1 MTITEAIIEVLK
13 DRTDGCTAE
22 EIYNL
27 IAAKKLYTFGA
38 KSPISVIKIEI
49 RRQCLGINFPTAY
62 NRKLFRLVKTEEKK
76 SYYALLQSSGAAIPL
91 TEDTSTDLLP
101 EERIVSDYEE
111 HLQLIKIQLI
121 EKILENDPSFF
132 EKMVVDLLV
141 KMGYGYDNDSGIV
154 TGRPHDGGIDGVIKE
169 DKLGLDSIYIQA
181 KRYKLSNTVKAP
193 ESQQFIGAMG
203 KVNKGVFITTS
214 SFTKGAVKIA
224 QDAVKTIS
232 LIDGDSLADL
242 MITHKAGVT
251 VKKNIMLYQLDEDY
265 FL

>member
-13 DRTDGCTAE
+13 DRPDGCTAE
-22 EIYNL
+22 EIYDRIIENNL
-27 IAAKKLYTFGA
+27 YSFGA

-49 RRQCLGINFPTAY
+49 RRQCLGIDFPTAY
-62 NRKLFRLVKTEEKK
+62 NRKLFRLVKTENKK
-76 SYYALLQSSGAAIPL
+76 NYFALLQGNDTTFSSP
-91 TEDTSTDLLP
+91 ECTSTDILP
-101 EERIVSDYEE
+101 EERIISDYEE
-111 HLQLIKIQLI
+111 HLQLIKMQLI
-121 EKILENDPSFF
+121 EKILENDSSFF

-141 KMGYGYDNDSGIV
+141 KMGYGYDKDSGIV

-181 KRYKLSNTVKAP
+181 KRYRLSNTVKAP
-193 ESQQFIGAMG
+193 EIQQFIGAMG

-214 SFTKGAVKIA
+214 SFTKGAVKTA

-251 VKKNIMLYQLDEDY
+251 VKKSIMLYQLDEDY